1 MIKFSAP
8 IMFTQLS
15 LLRLLVLT
23 AALWSTQV
31 TADVYVN
38 KVIGA
43 QEVESLASLMPKSLS
58 PGGKR
63 KVIINTSPMTITRSV
78 TQSRREVNI
87 ALERYLHKWSGEPEA
102 FERDYSSLEH
112 MLDHTDQFTASQAVD
127 HAMKLFGEERARVIA
142 KLEQPVMSTAGAWTI
157 VSHIP
162 VAAIQPENTL
172 ADTDVTDGFIVFVD
186 NTPQD
191 NGYLGAWE
199 IAFEEGFNLMHIIGQ
214 HSGDAPGHDPFGI
227 KPLPGSK
234 RTLTYEEQARGW
246 DSVTWTY
253 ETTGTI
259 QSNLAFYVAEMEKL
273 GFIQRGPAVTGDDQ
287 ELIQMAKGNVSIVIH
302 AWNTMM
308 STRPVQLTIQ
318 RLS

>member
-1 MIKFSAP
+1 MMSFLTSMIL
-8 IMFTQLS
+8 TQAS
-15 LLRLLVLT
+15 CLRLLVLT
-23 AALWSTQV
+23 VTLFSTQV
-31 TADVYVN
+31 IADVYIN

-43 QEVESLASLMPKSLS
+43 EEVESLASLMPKSLS

-63 KVIINTSPMTITRSV
+63 KVTINTSPMTITRSV
-78 TQSRREVNI
+78 TQSRREVNS
-87 ALERYLHKWSGEPEA
+87 ALEGYLHKWSAEPEK
-102 FERDYSSLEH
+102 FERDYSSLEY
-112 MLDHTDQFTASQAVD
+112 MADHTDQFTASQAVD
-127 HAMKLFGEERARVIA
+127 HAMKLFGEDRARVIA
-142 KLEQPVMSTAGAWTI
+142 ELEQPVMSTAGPWTI

-162 VAAIQPENTL
+162 VAAIQPENKL
-172 ADTDVTDGFIVFVD
+172 ADTDVTEGFIVFVD

-191 NGYLGAWE
+191 NGYFGAWE

-214 HSGDAPGHDPFGI
+214 HNGDAPGHHPFGI
-227 KPLPGSK
+227 KPLPGSR

-246 DSVTWTY
+246 DSATWTY

-273 GFIQRGPAVTGDDQ
+273 GFSQRGPTVMGDEQ

-302 AWNTMM
+302 AWNTMT
-308 STRPVQLTIQ
+308 SSRPIQLTIQ